1 MCDDQRFQYLLDQ
14 VNQRLNLP
22 LRRKLCLSELIAQ
35 IQRSP
40 RLLHSRHPDYDEAL
54 HQTLLWVVK
63 KINGFKPESPPPTQP
78 EDFMSWV
85 NGYLSWRIKDL
96 KRPDV
101 QYAPTGFRSVL
112 NHSSC
117 DDGNASAESEIPD
130 LTPSLSS
137 LDELIK
143 DLQAK
148 QLKRTGQEIRAYIEQ
163 DPEGILGSCHL
174 RQNSAYNCQ
183 VLAVRIHLQEP
194 PATVRAVA
202 AEFGVREQALYT
214 HWRTKCQPLLRLIAL
229 RFDEPLKQEIVSPE
243 LKESLSQ
250 VQLEGHPEC
259 NCWNLSEQLL
269 LTNPAVGVQEI
280 AQAMHLPR
288 VADVWQHWEGKC
300 LPILK
305 QFRS

>member
-1 MCDDQRFQYLLDQ
+1 MCDDQRFQDLLDQ
-14 VNQRLNLP
+14 VNQRSE
-22 LRRKLCLSELIAQ
+22 LRLQRERCLSKLLMQ
-35 IQRSP
+35 IQQSP
-40 RLLHSRHPDYDEAL
+40 RLLRNRHPDYYDAL
-54 HQTLLWVVK
+54 DRTLLWVAK
-63 KINGFKPESPPPTQP
+63 KIEGFEPDKPPPTQS
-78 EDFMSWV
+78 EDFMKWV
-85 NGYLSWRIKDL
+85 NRYLSWRITEL
-96 KRPDV
+96 
-101 QYAPTGFRSVL
+101 YRS
-112 NHSSC
+112 
-117 DDGNASAESEIPD
+117 DGRNDIAKSNIPD
-130 LTPSLSS
+130 PTPSLSS
-137 LDELIK
+137 LDKLIK

-148 QLKRTGQEIRAYIEQ
+148 QLKRTGQEIRTYIEQ